1 MPDLSASESR
11 IEFRLSSE
19 AKRQI
24 ERAAAAQGRTLSDFA
39 KDTLLQKART
49 VLDEQGT
56 VTLSDRDREIFLR
69 LLDAAPAPNAALK
82 KAMKRHARRIVG

>member
-1 MPDLSASESR
+1 MPDLPASESR